1 VQAKQNHLFNRDMQ
15 DEQDKSK
22 IAFRFILF
30 IPVNFASRFQS
41 TNMVYAFSNME
52 TVI

>member
-1 VQAKQNHLFNRDMQ
+1 MQ
-15 DEQDKSK
+15 DMQDKSK

-30 IPVNFASRFQS
+30 ILFIPVNFALRFQS
-41 TNMVYAFSNME
+41 NNMVYAFSSME